1 MALAKA
7 NRLES
12 LYKHSKRPQSSL
24 RGPGGTTERRTDRPT
39 DRQTNKKG
47 FRKHAEWFRSMLSP
61 CQKKSHSHDMQN
73 KAVQNF
79 PKQVQVLPLSAG
91 NLGRSHKSTPPLD
104 RRFPDPVL
112 SSSRRQTPQMKSCAY
127 VPQSARPGA
136 TAILKDPS
144 AKLFKLYLPACE
156 FIRAVVQPKQ
166 SLQRLSDS
174 AV

>member
-39 DRQTNKKG
+39 NQQKDFENMQNG
-47 FRKHAEWFRSMLSP
+47 FDPCFHHAKRNRTHMT
-61 CQKKSHSHDMQN
+61 CKN

-174 AV
+174 VV

>member
-12 LYKHSKRPQSSL
+12 LYRHSKRPQSSL

-47 FRKHAEWFRSMLSP
+47 FEN
-61 CQKKSHSHDMQN
+61 MQN
-73 KAVQNF
+73 GFDPCFHHAKRNRTHMTCKTRLCKNF

-112 SSSRRQTPQMKSCAY
+112 SSSRRQTPQVKSCAY

-136 TAILKDPS
+136 NGDPKRS
-144 AKLFKLYLPACE
+144 LSKALQAAPAG
-156 FIRAVVQPKQ
+156 
-166 SLQRLSDS
+166 L
-174 AV
+174 

>member
-1 MALAKA
+1 MALSKA

-24 RGPGGTTERRTDRPT
+24 RGPGGTTERRTDQPT
-39 DRQTNKKG
+39 DQQTNKRVSKTC
-47 FRKHAEWFRSMLSP
+47 RMVSIHASP

-73 KAVQNF
+73 KAVRNF
-79 PKQVQVLPLSAG
+79 PKQVQVLPLPAG

-112 SSSRRQTPQMKSCAY
+112 SSFRRQTPQKKSCAY

-156 FIRAVVQPKQ
+156 FIRAVVRPKQ

>member
-39 DRQTNKKG
+39 NQQKG
-47 FRKHAEWFRSMLSP
+47 FEKHAEWFRSTLSP

-73 KAVQNF
+73 RAVQNF

-112 SSSRRQTPQMKSCAY
+112 SSCRRQTPQMKSCAY

-144 AKLFKLYLPACE
+144 AKLFKLYLLACE

-174 AV
+174 VV